1 MGLLDITRAGEDAG
15 VRTLLQRITE
25 IETRLQ
31 QVSAAAAGSQG
42 QIDFLASQ
50 TVSAEAAPGALTV
63 LTTNPAAA
71 DVATTWV
78 AFDAAAD
85 AAVTITTSS
94 TGKIAAQAGGYLW
107 LYAKDYATAR
117 GFIGVE
123 ILNAAGTVV
132 RNPANGDGNMSTL
145 YGANNTLTQVS
156 TGHRHEWQMSP
167 NTTYTLRCRRGY
179 AVTAGLSTSAAVTAF
194 QGTALNVTKL
204 GM

>member
-1 MGLLDITRAGEDAG
+1 MGLLNAPDAGEDAG
-15 VRTLLQRITE
+15 LRALVRRVADL
-25 IETRLQ
+25 ETQLQ
-31 QVSAAAAGSQG
+31 QVSAAAAGNSG
-42 QIDFLASQ
+42 QVDFLASQ
-50 TVSAEAAPGALTV
+50 TVSAEAAPGALTT

-94 TGKIAAQAGGYLW
+94 TGKRCG
-107 LYAKDYATAR
+107 DR
-117 GFIGVE
+117 GAE
-123 ILNAAGTVV
+123 P
-132 RNPANGDGNMSTL
+132 RE
-145 YGANNTLTQVS
+145 
-156 TGHRHEWQMSP
+156 R
-167 NTTYTLRCRRGY
+167 TYTLRCRRGY